1 MKRLFFPLLLSV
13 MITAC
18 HDENQQPTTKNE
30 TVSHQSKLD
39 CLQDKPTKSLNFDAI
54 PVDGCPVK

>member
-1 MKRLFFPLLLSV
+1 

-30 TVSHQSKLD
+30 TVSHQSKPD
-39 CLQDKPTKSLNFDAI
+39 CLQDKPIKSLNFDAI